1 MIAQIMRPP
10 VAPLHIVAPTTQDIA
25 IVMCG
30 GGDPFAEYEA
40 ARALCERAGKHA
52 SIFAGNDMIERF
64 PHHIDH
70 ALTLHPEKLQL
81 WLPRRRAAGYNDPP
95 KVWAHRNYETDVTH
109 WTRDWS
115 GSTGLFCVKVA
126 RENGFVHIILCGVPM
141 TVEADHFVRKIP
153 WNAALGF
160 RRGWNA
166 RLHELRPYV
175 RSTAGWTYEKFGAP
189 TEEWLKDEVVDRHRA
204 SGTTGGQKA

>member
-1 MIAQIMRPP
+1 MIAHVMRPP
-10 VAPLHIVAPTTQDIA
+10 VAPLTPIAATTQDVA

-30 GGDPFAEYEA
+30 GGDPFAEYEE
-40 ARALCERAGKHA
+40 ARILAERAGKHA
-52 SIFAGNDMIERF
+52 SVFAGNDMIERF
-64 PHHIDH
+64 PGVIDH
-70 ALTLHPEKLQL
+70 AVSLHPEKYQL
-81 WLPRRRAAGYNDPP
+81 WLPRRRANGFNDPP
-95 KVWAHRNYETDVTH
+95 KVWAHRNYEGCVTN

-141 TVEADHFVRKIP
+141 TVEADHFVRKEP

-189 TEEWLKDEVVDRHRA
+189 TEDWLRDVIVDRHCNQIQ
-204 SGTTGGQKA
+204 GGVKA